1 MIMQRALIA
10 FVRGWQLTL
19 GAWLRPSCRFEPSC
33 SGYAMLALQQH
44 GALAGSYLAARRI
57 VRCGPWCAGGHD
69 PVPLEKPRLF
79 SHLTQSPGQSPHK
92 NNS

>member
-1 MIMQRALIA
+1 MKRVLIA
-10 FVRGWQLTL
+10 LVRGWQLTM
-19 GAWLRPSCRFEPSC
+19 GAWIGPSCRFEPSC

-44 GALAGSYLAARRI
+44 GAIAGTYLAMHRI
-57 VRCGPWCAGGHD
+57 VRCGPWCQGGDD

-79 SHLTQSPGQSPHK
+79 THLTSSPNK